1 MLSEAIEGFHE
12 RDPYRPFADTDPTT
26 GENLVRVEIK
36 ENPPV
41 LEWGV
46 LIGDVLHNLRS
57 SLDHLAYIIGGDPPP
72 NEGGSEF
79 PIFWS
84 RTDYR
89 KKGAPKIVGACDHAQ
104 AVIEDLQPYHRGDEA
119 RAKRHPLWFLH
130 ELYNVDKH
138 RLVHVVTSAID
149 TVEYGVD
156 DFTDDA
162 DALRAFDLTSFSDD
176 RAVIARWP
184 RTGPQPEPE
193 MPFKFDF
200 EIAFDEKGP
209 GRGNPVKRSLPWVR
223 DTVRDRVLARL
234 APFLS

>member
-1 MLSEAIEGFHE
+1 MLNEAIEGFHE

-57 SLDHLAYIIGGDPPP
+57 SLDHLAYILGGDPPP

-104 AVIEDLQPYHRGDEA
+104 AVIEDCSRTTEGM
-119 RAKRHPLWFLH
+119 RH
-130 ELYNVDKH
+130 ELSV
-138 RLVHVVTSAID
+138 IP
-149 TVEYGVD
+149 YGSSMSY
-156 DFTDDA
+156 TT
-162 DALRAFDLTSFSDD
+162 LTS
-176 RAVIARWP
+176 
-184 RTGPQPEPE
+184 TGWC
-193 MPFKFDF
+193 M
-200 EIAFDEKGP
+200 
-209 GRGNPVKRSLPWVR
+209 S
-223 DTVRDRVLARL
+223 
-234 APFLS
+234 